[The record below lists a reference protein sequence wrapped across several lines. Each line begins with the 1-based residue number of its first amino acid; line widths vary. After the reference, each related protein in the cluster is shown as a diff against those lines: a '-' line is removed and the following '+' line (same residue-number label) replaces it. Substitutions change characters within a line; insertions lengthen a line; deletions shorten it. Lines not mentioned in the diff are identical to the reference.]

1 MTLERAQH
9 CARLTILMVLA
20 CLHEKC
26 VVDRISRCARLIVY
40 LRASESFTQHPKIA
54 NGASD
59 ILRDLFGTESP
70 DLHRPIGRSWRASR
84 FGISSGDLP
93 RLRCTTPATAA
104 RCVANGDV
112 TATPRDYVSALRFF
126 RVGYFASRRN
136 GCPALRPT
144 CSAPTIPRQTT
155 PAHPSSNFARTW
167 PDESI
172 SSRLS
177 FFSRSSRKRAS
188 RRRRSASIW
197 RLPP

>member
-40 LRASESFTQHPKIA
+40 LRALGIFHAAPENREWRKRHPARPFRDRIA
-54 NGASD
+54 G
-59 ILRDLFGTESP
+59 P
-70 DLHRPIGRSWRASR
+70 
-84 FGISSGDLP
+84 SSTNRQVMARIAIRHKFWDLP

-167 PDESI
+167 PDDAHG
-172 SSRLS
+172 SS
-177 FFSRSSRKRAS
+177 
-188 RRRRSASIW
+188 
-197 RLPP
+197 